1 MKMRS
6 IGILGGG
13 GFVGRH
19 LVSELSRR
27 HYHTRVLT
35 RRAARHREVSVFPEC
50 TLIEADVHDSA
61 ALESGITGCDAVIN
75 LVGILNERRCAGA
88 TFERVHAE
96 LPAAVA
102 AACLKLG
109 IGRLLHMSALNA
121 GPEGASEYLTSKG
134 RGEAAVH
141 AAADH
146 GLQVT
151 SFRPSVIY
159 GDDDAFFNRFAN
171 LLAMSPPVF
180 PLACPHARMA
190 PIYVEDVVQAMAN
203 ALADKRTA
211 GHRYELCGPREYTLK
226 AVVEYAARTSG
237 HRRWILALGD
247 GASRLQARLIGRL
260 PNPPF
265 SFDNYLSL
273 SQPSV
278 TDHNALPDLG
288 VHPTSLETIVP
299 GYLGDANRTGF
310 YNGLRAA
317 ARRG

>member
-1 MKMRS
+1 MEIRS

-27 HYHTRVLT
+27 HYRTRVFT
-35 RRAARHREVSVFPEC
+35 RRTARHREVLVFPEC
-50 TLIEADVHDSA
+50 EVIEVDVHDSA
-61 ALESGITGCDAVIN
+61 ALASGIAGCDALVN
-75 LVGILNERRCAGA
+75 LIGILNERPRAGA

-96 LPAAVA
+96 FPAAVA
-102 AACLKLG
+102 EACLKLD

-121 GPEGASEYLTSKG
+121 GPEGASEYLKTKG

-141 AAADH
+141 AAAAR
-146 GLQVT
+146 GLRVT

-159 GDDDAFFNRFAN
+159 GVDDAFFNRFAS
-171 LLAMSPPVF
+171 LLAMSPPIF

-190 PIYVEDVVQAMAN
+190 PVYVEDVVKAMAN
-203 ALADKRTA
+203 TLTDRHTT
-211 GHRYELCGPREYTLK
+211 GRRYDLCGPREYTLEEL
-226 AVVEYAARTSG
+226 VEYAARTSG

-247 GASRLQARLIGRL
+247 GASRIQARLLGRL
-260 PNPPF
+260 PNSPF

-273 SQPSV
+273 TQPSV
-278 TDHNALPDLG
+278 TEQNALPDLG
-288 VHPTSLETIVP
+288 VQPTSLETIVP
-299 GYLGDANRTGF
+299 AYLGRSNRTGF
-310 YNGLRAA
+310 YDRLRAG